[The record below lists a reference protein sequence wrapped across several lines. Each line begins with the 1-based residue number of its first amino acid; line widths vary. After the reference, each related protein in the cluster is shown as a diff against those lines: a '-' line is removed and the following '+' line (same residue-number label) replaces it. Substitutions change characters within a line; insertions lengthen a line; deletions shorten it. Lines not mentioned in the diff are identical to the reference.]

1 MEAKI
6 KPDKIVETLS
16 DIPLS
21 LLQEWGIRGVI
32 LDVDNTIL
40 PRNSKDIP
48 DSNFNW
54 IQLVKQEHKVVI
66 VSNNTAGKIKRVSV
80 PLDLP
85 YVSWAAKPI
94 LYYFRK
100 AARKMGLTNDL
111 RKICM
116 IGDQLFTDIKGA
128 KGCGMKTIL
137 VHPIDPSNDMIW
149 TRIKRRREDY
159 WLKKWSYDYSL
170 KI

>member
-111 RKICM
+111 RKS
-116 IGDQLFTDIKGA
+116 A
-128 KGCGMKTIL
+128 
-137 VHPIDPSNDMIW
+137 
-149 TRIKRRREDY
+149 
-159 WLKKWSYDYSL
+159 
-170 KI
+170 